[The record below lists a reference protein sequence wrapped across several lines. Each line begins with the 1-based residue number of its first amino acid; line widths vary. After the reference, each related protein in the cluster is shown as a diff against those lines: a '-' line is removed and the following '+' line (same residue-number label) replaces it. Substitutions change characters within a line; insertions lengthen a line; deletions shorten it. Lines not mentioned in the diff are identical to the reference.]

1 MHYLTGVILKKQ
13 KQTLALLPRANRRHD
28 VMSAYLEA
36 LLIYGNRVLSL
47 NIVSDVLPRAT

>member
-28 VMSAYLEA
+28 VMSAYLELEA

-47 NIVSDVLPRAT
+47 TVVCLRGLT